1 MKNKIKWFL
10 VLIILLIPITT
21 FGFKTNYLTKPHKV
35 YRVYLKGES
44 LGLIKSKEDLNKYI
58 DERQQAVKEKY
69 KVKKVYAP
77 SELKIVEET
86 TYSNNTLSTEQIYE
100 KIANISPFTING
112 YIIRINGVMKNST
125 TGKKEKIK
133 TPAQTIY
140 VLKKK
145 VFTESAENTA
155 RSFVTEE
162 TFKIYKEDKKQEI
175 KDVGKI
181 IENIYIKNK
190 ITIRK
195 AKISV
200 DEKIYTDPEELT
212 KYLVFGTTEESKS
225 YKVKKGDT
233 LEDVAF
239 KNKMST
245 EEIMVAN
252 PDITDKNTL
261 LYPGQKLKV
270 GIIKPQLEIV
280 EEDHVVKREQQ
291 HYTTET
297 RYNKNKYTDYNETK
311 QKGVNGENIVTQ
323 KIQMVNGELSNAVTI
338 NKEVVKEPIKEIII
352 KGTKK
357 RPSGGGGWGTY
368 SGPGYGDVVKTKGTW
383 GWPATCSTISSGFG
397 YRWGTLHDG
406 TDIYGCGYGS
416 NIFAAQSGVVV
427 ESSVRYDN
435 GIYVIINHQNGYY
448 TIYAHLSRKIVKK
461 GQTVSKGQVI
471 GAMGQTGF
479 ATGVHLHFGMFKGYP
494 YRGGRAFNAMSVY

>member
-1 MKNKIKWFL
+1 MKSKIKILL
-10 VLIILLIPITT
+10 VLIIFLLPITT
-21 FGFKTNYLTKPHKV
+21 LGFKTNYLTKPHKV

-44 LGLIKSKEDLNKYI
+44 LGLIKSKDELNKFI
-58 DERQQAVKEKY
+58 DERQNEVKEKY

-77 SELKIVEET
+77 SQLKITEEI
-86 TYSNNTLSTEQIYE
+86 TYSNNILSTEQIYNR
-100 KIANISPFTING
+100 IANISPFTING
-112 YIIRINGVMKNST
+112 YIIKISGVMRNNNNN
-125 TGKKEKIK
+125 KKEKTK
-133 TPAQTIY
+133 PQTLY
-140 VLKKK
+140 VLNKK

-162 TFKIYKEDKKQEI
+162 NFKLYKEDRQPEI
-175 KDVGKI
+175 RDVGKI

-190 ITIRK
+190 VTIK
-195 AKISV
+195 KIKVPV
-200 DEKIYTDPEELT
+200 DEKIYTDSEELT
-212 KYLVFGTTEESKS
+212 KYLVFGTTEKSKN

-239 KNKMST
+239 NNKMST
-245 EEIMVAN
+245 EELMVAN

-261 LYPGQKLKV
+261 LYPGQVLKV
-270 GIIKPQLEIV
+270 GTIKPQLDIV

-297 RYNKNKYTDYNETK
+297 KYNKKKYTDYNETK

-323 KIQMVNGELSNAVTI
+323 KIQMVNGEISNAVTI

-357 RPSGGGGWGTY
+357 RSGGGGWGTY

-383 GWPATCSTISSGFG
+383 GWPATCSTISSPFG

-416 NIFAAQSGVVV
+416 NIFAAQAGTVVQA
-427 ESSVRYDN
+427 SQKFDN
-435 GIYVIINHQNGYY
+435 GIYVTIDHHNGYY
-448 TIYAHLSRKIVKK
+448 TLYAHLSRKIVKV
-461 GQTVSKGQVI
+461 GDNVSKGQVI

-479 ATGVHLHFGMFKGYP
+479 ATGVHLHFGMWKGYP

>member
-1 MKNKIKWFL
+1 MNNKTKLCL
-10 VLIILLIPITT
+10 VLLFILLIPITT
-21 FGFKTNYLTKPHKV
+21 YGFKTKYLTKPHKV

-44 LGLIKSKEDLNKYI
+44 IGLIKSKSDLNKYI
-58 DERQQAVKEKY
+58 DEKQEEVKTKY
-69 KVKKVYAP
+69 KVDKVYAP
-77 SELKIVEET
+77 SELKITEET
-86 TYSNNTLSTEQIYE
+86 TYSNNISSTEGIYE

-112 YIIRINGVMKNST
+112 YVIKINGVLRNNNNN
-125 TGKKEKIK
+125 KKEKTK
-133 TPAQTIY
+133 NQTIY

-155 RSFVTEE
+155 KSFVTEDS
-162 TFKIYKEDKKQEI
+162 FNIYKDDAKQEI
-175 KDVGKI
+175 KEVGRI

-195 AKISV
+195 TKVPV
-200 DEKIYTDPEELT
+200 DSKIYTDSEELT
-212 KYLVFGTTEESKS
+212 KYLVFGTTEDSKA

-261 LYPGQKLKV
+261 LYPGQVLKV
-270 GIIKPQLEIV
+270 GIIKPQLDIV

-297 RYNKNKYTDYNETK
+297 KYNKNKYTDFSETK

-323 KIQMVNGELSNAVTI
+323 KIQYINGEMSNAVTL
-338 NKEVVKEPIKEIII
+338 NREVVKEPIKEIVIR
-352 KGTKK
+352 GTKK

-368 SGPGYGDVVKTKGTW
+368 DGPGYGDAVKTKGTW
-383 GWPATCSTISSGFG
+383 GWPATCSTISSPFG

-416 NIFAAQSGVVV
+416 NIFAAQSGTVVQ
-427 ESSVRYDN
+427 SSQKYDN
-435 GIYVIINHQNGYY
+435 GIYVTIDHHNGYFTLY
-448 TIYAHLSRKIVKK
+448 CHLSRKIVKVGDK
-461 GQTVSKGQVI
+461 VQKGQVI

-479 ATGVHLHFGMFKGYP
+479 ATGVHLHFGMWRGFP
-494 YRGGRAFNAMSVY
+494 YHAGSHAFNAMSVY